1 VCAGFKQPGTSEFG
15 GSCLVLAD
23 SHTTTAEHAELA
35 ENYWVEISFSISFS
49 ATSAVSAVNV
59 VAF

>member
-1 VCAGFKQPGTSEFG
+1 MQPGTSEIG

-35 ENYWVEISFSISFS
+35 ENYCGEISFL
-49 ATSAVSAVNV
+49 ANSAVSAVNV